1 MGWYHCG
8 RRFPTVEVFVATTAK
23 VLRFA
28 SLDAGP
34 GRGVA
39 ARDPSRFN
47 HAAVAPSLIVAL
59 VAYGFGPIAFRIV
72 GLPYPLLLHP
82 F

>member
-28 SLDAGP
+28 SPDAGP

-47 HAAVAPSLIVAL
+47 HAAAAL
-59 VAYGFGPIAFRIV
+59 A
-72 GLPYPLLLHP
+72 
-82 F
+82 